1 MAVNSTYRI
10 PQPRGYNKGTYY
22 IQDSSERSPL
32 YFDVTSFPRMLGG
45 GRSVITLK
53 GGPNLRLNSTID
65 VEVIDAAGKNIYAEV
80 TNFID
85 RFNNYYISVDIYDIT
100 AKGPATM
107 YLVGE
112 ALLDPNGD
120 RVPADQQNQY
130 NVRWSRSFMVEPF
143 ERNDADL
150 LFDKPPT
157 VSVAQI
163 LTPARVLTQSTSS
176 GFYYTTITSSA
187 RQLTIESSQF
197 KGYDRDFSTSNE
209 ILDPRLKGII
219 VDPTSKPLTENSVNT
234 SLRQRS
240 SDIIG
245 GYLLNYT
252 SRYNTVITATSSFF
266 RKEHLGGQFAFYNS
280 QSVPRRLSPV
290 LPTGVTIT
298 NNLGDQLQ
306 YYTASIVEV
315 VNDKQAVVSNPVKIQ
330 TQVTSLSSNSS
341 GRSSTFTYKKASQFT
356 GSIVYAPSDTTYA
369 TSSAVSQSY
378 VEFTYQDL
386 NPISGQVYR
395 IKTFTK
401 LQALSGEYKLLND
414 QIIKSP
420 EYLTDAAFPNPTN
433 YARHESDYL
442 MIGHFT
448 TQSILDNY
456 WTLLKEIPLS
466 YISATGSVVNYPLIE
481 SAPLSASFTQSM
493 VFTTTYNQNYIGNQ
507 LYTLSFYVT
516 LEPYTELEVYM
527 NSDPLN
533 SNVIVPQIYPRAF
546 QKTPNTEKE
555 RYAGVENKFGKFVGK
570 ITNDQSTSK
579 YYGRV
584 VFDFLTDL
592 DGLGRP
598 LFRSRVVDEDAGVSG
613 AAYIS
618 EISIKPYQ
626 LNGFTPKLIQF
637 PVQLSAEVAEA
648 MTISQ
653 SIDFKIEY
661 FDYTGRQSE
670 YVTYLDDVVVN
681 LKAEI
686 PGNGCQ
692 AEQILFYFDSSAEPY
707 RPGRRT

>member
-1 MAVNSTYRI
+1 MAVNSIYRI
-10 PQPRGYNKGTYY
+10 PQPRGYDKGTFY
-22 IQDSSERSPL
+22 IQDSSETSPL
-32 YFDVTSFPRMLGG
+32 YFDVTSFPSMLGG

-65 VEVIDAAGKNIYAEV
+65 VEVLDAAGNGIYAEV

-85 RFNNYYISVDIYDIT
+85 RFNNYYISIDIYDIT

-120 RVPADQQNQY
+120 PIPREQQNKY
-130 NVRWSRSFMVEPF
+130 NVRWSRDFMVEPF
-143 ERNDADL
+143 ERNDTLL
-150 LFDKPPT
+150 LFDKPPL

-163 LTPARVLTQSTSS
+163 ITPARLQTQYTSS
-176 GFYYTTITSSA
+176 GFVYTTKTSSI
-187 RQLTIESSQF
+187 RQLTIETSQF
-197 KGYDRDFSTSNE
+197 KGYDRDFSTSSD

-219 VDPTSKPLTENSVNT
+219 IDPAAKPFTENSVNT
-234 SLRQRS
+234 ALRQRD
-240 SDIIG
+240 SDIVG
-245 GYLLNYT
+245 GYLIQYT
-252 SRYNTVITATSSFF
+252 NRYNTVITATSSFF
-266 RKEHLGGQFAFYNS
+266 KKEHLGGQFAFFNS
-280 QSVPRRLSPV
+280 QSVPKRLSPQ
-290 LPTGVTIT
+290 LPAGVTLVDS
-298 NNLGDQLQ
+298 LGSQLQ
-306 YYTASIVEV
+306 YYTASIVEII
-315 VNDKQAVVSNPVKIQ
+315 NDKQAVISNPLTVR
-330 TQVTSLSSNSS
+330 THVASSSSLSTN
-341 GRSSTFTYKKASQFT
+341 RNSTFTYKKASNFT
-356 GSIVYAPSDTTYA
+356 GSVVYAPSDISYA

-395 IKTFTK
+395 IKTYTK
-401 LQALSGEYKLLND
+401 LESLSGEYKLLND

-420 EYLTDAAFPNPTN
+420 EYLTDAAFPNTTN
-433 YARHESDYL
+433 YGKHESDYL
-442 MIGHFT
+442 LIGHFT
-448 TQSILDNY
+448 TQSILDTY
-456 WTLLKEIPLS
+456 WSFVEEVPNLFTLVS
-466 YISATGSVVNYPLIE
+466 GSVTDNPLIE
-481 SAPLSASFTQSM
+481 SAVLPASYTQSM
-493 VFTTTYNQNYIGNQ
+493 VLTPTYNQNYIGDQ
-507 LYTLSFYVT
+507 LYTLGFYLT
-516 LEPYTELEVYM
+516 LDPYTELEVYM

-533 SNVIVPQIYPRAF
+533 SYTILPQVYPKAF
-546 QKTPNTEKE
+546 RKTTNNEKE
-555 RYAGVENKFGKFVGK
+555 RYAGVENKFGKYVGK
-570 ITNDQSTSK
+570 IVNDRPIAK
-579 YYGRV
+579 YYGKV
-584 VFDFLTDL
+584 LFDFQTDA

-598 LFRSRVVDEDAGVSG
+598 LFRSRVVDEQPNTTGNTYV
-613 AAYIS
+613 S

-661 FDYTGRQSE
+661 FDYTGKQSE

-692 AEQILFYFDSSAEPY
+692 AEILNSFTYDSSAVSKKK
-707 RPGRRT
+707 TI

>member
-10 PQPRGYNKGTYY
+10 PQPRGYDKGAYY

-32 YFDVTSFPRMLGG
+32 YFDVVSFPRMLGG

-53 GGPNLRLNSTID
+53 GGANLRLNSTID
-65 VEVIDAAGKNIYAEV
+65 VEVIDAAGNGVYAEV

-85 RFNNYYISVDIYDIT
+85 RFNNYYISIDIYDIT

-120 RVPADQQNQY
+120 PIPQEQRNRY
-130 NVRWSRSFMVEPF
+130 NVRWSRDFMVEPF
-143 ERNDADL
+143 ERNDAEL

-163 LTPARVLTQSTSS
+163 AVPAQLQTQSTSS
-176 GFYYTTITSSA
+176 GFVYTVLTSSV
-187 RQLTIESSQF
+187 RQLAIETSRF
-197 KGYDRDFSTSNE
+197 KGYDRDFSTSAD

-219 VDPTSKPLTENSVNT
+219 VDPASKPLTENSVNT
-234 SLRQRS
+234 SQRNRS

-245 GYLLNYT
+245 GYLINYT
-252 SRYNTVITATSSFF
+252 SRYNTIITSTSSFF

-280 QSVPRRLSPV
+280 QSVPRSLSPQ
-290 LPTGVTIT
+290 LPTGIALADGIG
-298 NNLGDQLQ
+298 NQLQ

-315 VNDKQAVVSNPVKIQ
+315 VNDTQAVLASPIKVRTLVSQ
-330 TQVTSLSSNSS
+330 STSLSTN
-341 GRSSTFTYKKASQFT
+341 RESTFTYRKASNFT
-356 GSIVYAPSDTTYA
+356 GSIVYAPSDLTFV
-369 TSSAVSQSY
+369 TSSIISQSY

-414 QIIKSP
+414 QIIRPP
-420 EYLTDAAFPNPTN
+420 EYLTDAAFPNYTN

-442 MIGHFT
+442 LIGHFT
-448 TQSILDNY
+448 TQSIVDDY
-456 WTLLKEIPLS
+456 WTFLKEIPTT
-466 YISATGSVVNYPLIE
+466 YITTTGSISNNPLIE
-481 SAPLSASFTQSM
+481 SAALPASYTQSM
-493 VFTTTYNQNYIGNQ
+493 TFTTTYNQNYIGDQ

-516 LEPYTELEVYM
+516 LDPYTELEVYM
-527 NSDPLN
+527 SSDPLN
-533 SNVIVPQIYPRAF
+533 SNVLVPQVYPRAF
-546 QKTPNTEKE
+546 VKTINNEKE
-555 RYAGVENKFGKFVGK
+555 RYAGSLNKFGKFVGK
-570 ITNDQSTSK
+570 ITNDRAVQK

-584 VFDFLTDL
+584 MFDFLTDR
-592 DGLGRP
+592 DGLGKP
-598 LFRSRVVDEDAGVSG
+598 LFRSRVVDELNRSGSAYVS
-613 AAYIS
+613 
-618 EISIKPYQ
+618 EVSIKPYQ

-648 MTISQ
+648 MTVSQ

-661 FDYTGRQSE
+661 FDYTGKQSE
-670 YVTYLDDVVVN
+670 YVTYLDDVIVN

-692 AEQILFYFDSSAEPY
+692 AEQISYYYDSSTTPVK
-707 RPGRRT
+707 RKTIS